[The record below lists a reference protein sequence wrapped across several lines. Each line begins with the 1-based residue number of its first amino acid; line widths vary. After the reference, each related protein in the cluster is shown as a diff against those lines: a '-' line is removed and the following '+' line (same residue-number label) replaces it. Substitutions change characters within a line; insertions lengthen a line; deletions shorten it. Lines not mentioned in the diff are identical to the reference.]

1 LRARCCL
8 VCRLLGGFSFR
19 NWRPPPVLEALRSS
33 RARCGDAQGCQG
45 KSYFTHEAHERNT
58 RSNQLASNTTLSGKF
73 GSTLITFAR
82 KQGNKRLV
90 RRRPFICGRYFGHDV
105 SMLGLAEIER
115 ELKNARQEVRN
126 LQVLQM
132 RPGLSAEKLE
142 TLRNLARSAR
152 AEVKLRLKALEY
164 ARRKS

>member
-1 LRARCCL
+1 
-8 VCRLLGGFSFR
+8 
-19 NWRPPPVLEALRSS
+19 
-33 RARCGDAQGCQG
+33 
-45 KSYFTHEAHERNT
+45 
-58 RSNQLASNTTLSGKF
+58 
-73 GSTLITFAR
+73 
-82 KQGNKRLV
+82 
-90 RRRPFICGRYFGHDV
+90 
-105 SMLGLAEIER
+105 MLGLAEIER